1 MSNIRFVSDKE
12 ITANHAAAGGFK
24 ILTAEQ
30 EKQFRAGAWK
40 TYKPQT
46 KINPLWHP
54 VYQSECR
61 AINTAAG
68 VYKIYLAIDN
78 ARALL
83 EELSTDL
90 MQDEENP
97 DLDLDTIATLEDVSA
112 AAEQLADQ
120 LNELP
125 NVSQIGD
132 LI

>member
-1 MSNIRFVSDKE
+1 MSNIRFVSDKQLTE
-12 ITANHAAAGGFK
+12 QHAAAGGFK
-24 ILTAEQ
+24 SLTAEQ
-30 EKQFRAGAWK
+30 EKQFRDAAWK
-40 TYKPQT
+40 DYKPGT
-46 KINPLWHP
+46 DINPLWHP

-61 AINTAAG
+61 AINTALG
-68 VYKIYLAIDN
+68 IYKIYLAIDN
-78 ARALL
+78 AREKL

-97 DLDLDTIATLEDVSA
+97 DLDLDTIATLEDVSS

-125 NVSQIGD
+125 NVSQVGD

>member
-1 MSNIRFVSDKE
+1 MTDAQ
-12 ITANHAAAGGFK
+12 ITANHAAAGGFR

-30 EKQFRAGAWK
+30 EKQFRNAAWK
-40 TYKPQT
+40 DYKPGT
-46 KINPLWHP
+46 DINPLWHP

-68 VYKIYLAIDN
+68 IYKIYLALDN
-78 ARALL
+78 ARALI

-97 DLDLDTIATLEDVSA
+97 DLDLDTIATLEDVAS

>member
-1 MSNIRFVSDKE
+1 MTDAQ
-12 ITANHAAAGGFK
+12 ITAEHAAAGGFK
-24 ILTAEQ
+24 ILTADQ
-30 EKQFRAGAWK
+30 EKQFRASAWK
-40 TYKPQT
+40 DHQPGR
-46 KINPLWHP
+46 KINPLFHP

-61 AINTAAG
+61 EINTAAG

-90 MQDEENP
+90 MQDEDNP
-97 DLDLDTIATLEDVSA
+97 DLDLDTLATLEDVSA

-125 NVSQIGD
+125 NVSAVGD

>member
-1 MSNIRFVSDKE
+1 MNISLKKE
-12 ITANHAAAGGFK
+12 HQNDGLFRQLSET
-24 ILTAEQ
+24 E
-30 EKQFRAGAWK
+30 ERDFRASAWVQH
-40 TYKPQT
+40 KPGQE
-46 KINPLWHP
+46 INSVWHP

-68 VYKIYLAIDN
+68 IFKIYLAIDN
-78 ARALL
+78 ARTLL

-97 DLDLDTIATLEDVSA
+97 DLDLDTIATLEDISA

-125 NVSQIGD
+125 NVSQVGG
-132 LI
+132 LIC

>member
-1 MSNIRFVSDKE
+1 MTDSQ
-12 ITANHAAAGGFK
+12 ITAEHAAAGGFK
-24 ILTAEQ
+24 ILTADE

-40 TYKPQT
+40 NYKPGQE
-46 KINPLWHP
+46 INPLFHP

-68 VYKIYLAIDN
+68 IYKIYLAMDN
-78 ARALL
+78 ARAAI

-97 DLDLDTIATLEDVSA
+97 DLDLDTIATLEDISA

-125 NVSQIGD
+125 NVSQVGD

>member
-1 MSNIRFVSDKE
+1 MSNTQ
-12 ITANHAAAGGFK
+12 ITAEHAAAGGFRS
-24 ILTAEQ
+24 LTAEQ

-46 KINPLWHP
+46 EINPLWHP

-61 AINTAAG
+61 AINTASG
-68 VYKIYLAIDN
+68 IYKIYLAIDN

-83 EELSTDL
+83 EELSADL
-90 MQDEENP
+90 MQDDENP

-112 AAEQLADQ
+112 AAELWADQ

-125 NVSQIGD
+125 NVSLVGD

>member
-1 MSNIRFVSDKE
+1 MNISLQKE
-12 ITANHAAAGGFK
+12 YQNDGLFRQLSET
-24 ILTAEQ
+24 E
-30 EKQFRAGAWK
+30 ERDFRASAWVQH
-40 TYKPQT
+40 KPGQA
-46 KINPLWHP
+46 INPLFHP

-68 VYKIYLAIDN
+68 IHKTYLAIDN
-78 ARALL
+78 ARTLL

-97 DLDLDTIATLEDVSA
+97 DLDLDTIATLEDISA

-125 NVSQIGD
+125 NVSQVGD
-132 LI
+132 LIC

>member
-1 MSNIRFVSDKE
+1 MTDAQ
-12 ITANHAAAGGFK
+12 ITAEHAAAGGFRS
-24 ILTAEQ
+24 LTADQ
-30 EKQFRAGAWK
+30 EKQFRNAAWK
-40 TYKPQT
+40 DYKPGT
-46 KINPLWHP
+46 DINPLWHP

-61 AINTAAG
+61 AINTASG
-68 VYKIYLAIDN
+68 IYKIYLALDN

-97 DLDLDTIATLEDVSA
+97 ELDLDIIATLEDVSS

-125 NVSQIGD
+125 NVSQVGD

>member
-1 MSNIRFVSDKE
+1 MTDTQ
-12 ITANHAAAGGFK
+12 ITAEHAAAGGFRS
-24 ILTAEQ
+24 LTADQ
-30 EKQFRAGAWK
+30 EKQFRDAAWK
-40 TYKPQT
+40 DYKPHT
-46 KINPLWHP
+46 DINPLFHP

-68 VYKIYLAIDN
+68 IYKIYLAIDN
-78 ARALL
+78 ARDLL

-97 DLDLDTIATLEDVSA
+97 DLDLDTIATLEDVAS

>member
-1 MSNIRFVSDKE
+1 MTDTQ
-12 ITANHAAAGGFK
+12 ITAEHAAAGGFR

-30 EKQFRAGAWK
+30 EKQFRASAWK
-40 TYKPQT
+40 DYKPNT
-46 KINPLWHP
+46 DINPLFHP

-68 VYKIYLAIDN
+68 IYKIYLAIDN

-90 MQDEENP
+90 MSDEENP

-125 NVSQIGD
+125 NVSQVGD

>member
-1 MSNIRFVSDKE
+1 MSNIRFLSDKE
-12 ITANHAAAGGFK
+12 ITAEHAAAGGFRS
-24 ILTAEQ
+24 LTDNEVKAF
-30 EKQFRAGAWK
+30 KLAAWHNF
-40 TYKPQT
+40 KPQS

-61 AINTAAG
+61 LINTAAG
-68 VYKIYLAIDN
+68 IYKIYLAIDN

-83 EELSTDL
+83 EELSADL
-90 MQDEENP
+90 MSDEENP
-97 DLDLDTIATLEDVSA
+97 DLDLDIIATLEDISA

>member
-1 MSNIRFVSDKE
+1 MSNAQ
-12 ITANHAAAGGFK
+12 ITAKHEDAGGFR

-30 EKQFRAGAWK
+30 EKQFQDAAWK
-40 TYKPQT
+40 DYKPNT
-46 KINPLWHP
+46 DINPLFHP

-68 VYKIYLAIDN
+68 IYKIYLAIDN

-90 MQDEENP
+90 MSDEENP
-97 DLDLDTIATLEDVSA
+97 ELDLDTIATLEDVSA

-132 LI
+132 LICG

>member
-1 MSNIRFVSDKE
+1 MTDAQ
-12 ITANHAAAGGFK
+12 ITANHAAAGGFR
-24 ILTAEQ
+24 ILTADQ
-30 EKQFRAGAWK
+30 EKQFRDAAWK
-40 TYKPQT
+40 DYKPGT
-46 KINPLWHP
+46 EINPLFHP

-68 VYKIYLAIDN
+68 IYKIYLAIDN
-78 ARALL
+78 ARALI

-90 MQDEENP
+90 MQDEESP
-97 DLDLDTIATLEDVSA
+97 DLDLDTIATLEDVAS

-125 NVSQIGD
+125 GVSQIGN

>member
-1 MSNIRFVSDKE
+1 MTDTQ
-12 ITANHAAAGGFK
+12 ITANHAAAGGFR

-30 EKQFRAGAWK
+30 EKQFRASAWK
-40 TYKPQT
+40 DYKPGT
-46 KINPLWHP
+46 EINPLFHP

-68 VYKIYLAIDN
+68 IYKIYLAIDN

-90 MQDEENP
+90 MSDEENP

-125 NVSQIGD
+125 NVSQVGD

>member
-1 MSNIRFVSDKE
+1 MTDAQ
-12 ITANHAAAGGFK
+12 ITADHAAAGGFR

-30 EKQFRAGAWK
+30 EKQFRASAWK
-40 TYKPQT
+40 DYKPGT
-46 KINPLWHP
+46 EINPLFHP

-68 VYKIYLAIDN
+68 IYKIYLAIDN

-132 LI
+132 LICG

>member
-1 MSNIRFVSDKE
+1 MTDTQ
-12 ITANHAAAGGFK
+12 ITAEHAAAGGFRS
-24 ILTAEQ
+24 LTAEQ

-46 KINPLWHP
+46 EINPLWHP

-68 VYKIYLAIDN
+68 IYKIYLAIDN

-83 EELSTDL
+83 EKLSADL
-90 MQDEENP
+90 MSDDENP
-97 DLDLDTIATLEDVSA
+97 ELDLDTIATLEDVSS

-125 NVSQIGD
+125 SVSQVGD

>member
-1 MSNIRFVSDKE
+1 MTDAQ
-12 ITANHAAAGGFK
+12 ITADHAAAGSFR

-30 EKQFRAGAWK
+30 EKQFRASAWK
-40 TYKPQT
+40 NYKPQGA
-46 KINPLWHP
+46 IDPLWHP

-68 VYKIYLAIDN
+68 IYKIYLAIDN

-90 MQDEENP
+90 MSDEENP
-97 DLDLDTIATLEDVSA
+97 DLDLDTIATLEDVAS

-125 NVSQIGD
+125 NVSQVGD

>member
-1 MSNIRFVSDKE
+1 MTDAQ
-12 ITANHAAAGGFK
+12 ITAEHAAAGGFRS
-24 ILTAEQ
+24 LTADQ
-30 EKQFRAGAWK
+30 EKQFRDAAWK
-40 TYKPQT
+40 DYKPGT
-46 KINPLWHP
+46 EINPLFHP

-68 VYKIYLAIDN
+68 IYKIYLAIDN
-78 ARALL
+78 ARALI

-90 MQDEENP
+90 MQDEESP
-97 DLDLDTIATLEDVSA
+97 DLDLDTVATLEDISA

-125 NVSQIGD
+125 NVSQVGD

>member
-1 MSNIRFVSDKE
+1 MTDTQ
-12 ITANHAAAGGFK
+12 ITAKHEDAGGFR

-30 EKQFRAGAWK
+30 EKQFRASAWK
-40 TYKPQT
+40 DYKPGT
-46 KINPLWHP
+46 EINPLFHP

-68 VYKIYLAIDN
+68 IYKIYLALDN
-78 ARALL
+78 ARALI

-90 MQDEENP
+90 MHDEENP
-97 DLDLDTIATLEDVSA
+97 DLDLDTIATLEDVAS

-132 LI
+132 LICG

>member
-1 MSNIRFVSDKE
+1 MTDAQ
-12 ITANHAAAGGFK
+12 ITANHAAAGGFRS
-24 ILTAEQ
+24 LTAEQ
-30 EKQFRAGAWK
+30 EKQFRDAAWK
-40 TYKPQT
+40 DY
-46 KINPLWHP
+46 NPGTEIHPLFHP

-68 VYKIYLAIDN
+68 IYKIYLAINN

-97 DLDLDTIATLEDVSA
+97 DLDLDTIATLEDISA

-120 LNELP
+120 LLELP
-125 NVSQIGD
+125 NVD
-132 LI
+132 NARRLK

>member
-1 MSNIRFVSDKE
+1 MTDTQ
-12 ITANHAAAGGFK
+12 ITAEHAAAGGFK
-24 ILTAEQ
+24 SLTAEQ
-30 EKQFRAGAWK
+30 EKQFRASVWK
-40 TYKPQT
+40 DYKPGT
-46 KINPLWHP
+46 EINPLWHP

-61 AINTAAG
+61 AIKTAAG
-68 VYKIYLAIDN
+68 IYKIYLAIDN

-83 EELSTDL
+83 EELSADL
-90 MQDEENP
+90 MQDDENP

-125 NVSQIGD
+125 GVSQVGD

>member
-1 MSNIRFVSDKE
+1 MSNTQ
-12 ITANHAAAGGFK
+12 ITAEHAAAGGFK

-40 TYKPQT
+40 TYKPGT
-46 KINPLWHP
+46 EINPLWHP

-68 VYKIYLAIDN
+68 IYKIYLTIDN

-90 MQDEENP
+90 MQDDENP

-125 NVSQIGD
+125 HVSQVGD

>member
-1 MSNIRFVSDKE
+1 MSDAQ
-12 ITANHAAAGGFK
+12 ITAEHAAAGGFRS
-24 ILTAEQ
+24 LTADQ
-30 EKQFRAGAWK
+30 EKQFRNAAWK
-40 TYKPQT
+40 DYKPGT
-46 KINPLWHP
+46 DINPLWHP

-68 VYKIYLAIDN
+68 IYKIYLAIDN
-78 ARALL
+78 ARALI

-90 MQDEENP
+90 MSDEENP
-97 DLDLDTIATLEDVSA
+97 DLDLDIIATLEDVSS

-125 NVSQIGD
+125 NVSQFGD

>member
-1 MSNIRFVSDKE
+1 MTDAQ
-12 ITANHAAAGGFK
+12 ITANHAAAGGFRY
-24 ILTAEQ
+24 LTAEQ
-30 EKQFRAGAWK
+30 KKQFRASAWK
-40 TYKPQT
+40 DYKPGT
-46 KINPLWHP
+46 EINPLFHP

-68 VYKIYLAIDN
+68 IYKIYLALDN
-78 ARALL
+78 ARALI

-90 MQDEENP
+90 MHDEENP
-97 DLDLDTIATLEDVSA
+97 DLDMDTIATLEDVSA

>member
-1 MSNIRFVSDKE
+1 MTDVQ
-12 ITANHAAAGGFK
+12 ITAEHAAAGGFRS
-24 ILTAEQ
+24 LTAEQ
-30 EKQFRAGAWK
+30 EKQFRNAAWK
-40 TYKPQT
+40 NYKPGT
-46 KINPLWHP
+46 EINPLWHP

-68 VYKIYLAIDN
+68 IYKIYLAIDN

-90 MQDEENP
+90 MSDEENP
-97 DLDLDTIATLEDVSA
+97 ELDLDTIATLEDVSA

>member
-1 MSNIRFVSDKE
+1 MTDAQ
-12 ITANHAAAGGFK
+12 ITANHAAAGGFR

-30 EKQFRAGAWK
+30 EKQFRDAAWK
-40 TYKPQT
+40 DYTPGT
-46 KINPLWHP
+46 EINPLFHP

-68 VYKIYLAIDN
+68 LYKIYLALDN
-78 ARALL
+78 ARALI

-97 DLDLDTIATLEDVSA
+97 DLDLDTIATLEDVAS